1 MKKLMLIALVA
12 VMALGCRSMSYN
24 ESSISIGMP
33 ESDFKRANRSAEL
46 MLANGDGTS
55 IYRIITTSFIPK
67 PEPFTFFY
75 FYQGK
80 LTRFVKSDRLDDYK
94 FIR

>member
-1 MKKLMLIALVA
+1 MKKLVLIALMA
-12 VMALGCRSMSYN
+12 VMAMGCKSRSYV
-24 ESSISIGMP
+24 ESSIAIGMP
-33 ESDFKRANRSAEL
+33 ENDFKKANRSAEL
-46 MLANGDGTS
+46 MLANDDGTNV
-55 IYRIITTSFIPK
+55 YRIISNSFIPK